1 MSEQKTTDMS
11 QHFYRASAASF
22 MAIPS
27 SPIAYWVESNM
38 RTAFFKGKPLGES
51 APVRQGL
58 ATADNDRFIRLW
70 HEVSINKI
78 GLNLKNRKA
87 AESSLKKWFPYN
99 KGGEFR
105 KWYGN
110 NDYVVN
116 WEFDGEEI
124 RSIADDKGKIRSR
137 AQNTEHY
144 FKLSITWS
152 FVSSAYFG
160 VRYSPQGAIFDV
172 GGSSAFPKEEDA
184 AWMTGFLCSKQAFQ
198 FMKIMNPTL
207 NFQVGNVA
215 ALPLLTEE
223 IQKIK
228 HQATNIAQE
237 LIATH
242 QVDWDSYETSWDF
255 VGPEIT
261 RLRRQQPKLSTV
273 FESTR
278 SDWTSTIETTQ
289 LLEKENNSLFI
300 NAYNLQ
306 DEITPDVPLREI
318 TLSCNP
324 HYRYRGDLT
333 EQEREDRLQSDTIA
347 ELISYAIGCM
357 MGRYSLDREGLV
369 YAHAGN
375 EGFADLVAEGA
386 YKTFA
391 ADDDGILP
399 LTEQEWFSDDVTNRI
414 SEFVHTVWGEQH
426 LEENLQF
433 IADSLCLYALKAKKG
448 ERALDTIRRYL
459 SNQFYKDHLKT
470 YKRRPIYWLFSSGK
484 HKAFECLVYLHRYH
498 EGTLARM
505 RAEYV
510 IPLSSRI
517 NARINRLQEE
527 AEAASST
534 SERKQLMAELK
545 TLHNQQ
551 AELSSFDEQLRHH
564 ADMRIPLDLDDG
576 VKENYGK
583 FGNLLDSVKAV
594 TGQAAE

>member
-1 MSEQKTTDMS
+1 
-11 QHFYRASAASF
+11 
-22 MAIPS
+22 
-27 SPIAYWVESNM
+27 
-38 RTAFFKGKPLGES
+38 
-51 APVRQGL
+51 
-58 ATADNDRFIRLW
+58 
-70 HEVSINKI
+70 
-78 GLNLKNRKA
+78 
-87 AESSLKKWFPYN
+87 
-99 KGGEFR
+99 
-105 KWYGN
+105 
-110 NDYVVN
+110 
-116 WEFDGEEI
+116 
-124 RSIADDKGKIRSR
+124 
-137 AQNTEHY
+137 
-144 FKLSITWS
+144 
-152 FVSSAYFG
+152 
-160 VRYSPQGAIFDV
+160 
-172 GGSSAFPKEEDA
+172 
-184 AWMTGFLCSKQAFQ
+184 MTGFLCSKQAFQ

-215 ALPLLTEE
+215 ALPLLIEE
-223 IQKIK
+223 IEKIK

-318 TLSCNP
+318 TLTCNP
-324 HYRYRGDLT
+324 HYRYGGDLT
-333 EQEREDRLQSDTIA
+333 DQEREDRLQSDTIA
-347 ELISYAIGCM
+347 ELLSYAIGCM

-375 EGFADLVAEGA
+375 QGFADLVAEGA

-414 SEFVHTVWGEQH
+414 SEFVRTVWGEQQ

-505 RAEYV
+505 RTEYV

-517 NARINRLQEE
+517 NARINRLHEE
-527 AEAASST
+527 VEAASST
-534 SERKQLMAELK
+534 SERKQLMTELK

-564 ADMRIPLDLDDG
+564 ADQRISLDLDDG

-583 FGNLLDSVKAV
+583 FGNLLSAVKDV
-594 TGQAAE
+594 TGKAAD